1 MSQIKVNS
9 IVPVTGLPS
18 GANGGIIQIVNSHLK
33 TRQTISASTNFQ
45 ATGLSATITPSSSS
59 SKILI
64 IVNGVYN
71 VFNATATQY
80 ITKFKL
86 YNGSSEITDAN
97 STGST
102 NNAWKT
108 MFEVSADSGDHQR
121 FELLPV
127 QGDYLYTHGGSAGT
141 AITINLYATS
151 EVAMFF
157 NGRNQTDFGTT
168 SSMTL
173 FEIGG

>member
-1 MSQIKVNS
+1 MSQLKVNS
-9 IVPVTGLPS
+9 IVPVGGLAS

-33 TRQTISASTNFQ
+33 TRQTISASTDFQ
-45 ATGLSATITPSSSS
+45 ATGLSATITPSSNN

-64 IVNGVYN
+64 IVNGVYSVN
-71 VFNATATQY
+71 DNSNTQY
-80 ITKFKL
+80 LTRFKL

-102 NNAWKT
+102 NNQWKC
-108 MFEVSADSGDHQR
+108 MFEVSAENGSHQI

-127 QGDYLYTHGGSAGT
+127 QGDYLYTHGGSAGS

-173 FEIGG
+173 MELGG

>member
-1 MSQIKVNS
+1 
-9 IVPVTGLPS
+9 
-18 GANGGIIQIVNSHLK
+18 
-33 TRQTISASTNFQ
+33 
-45 ATGLSATITPSSSS
+45 
-59 SKILI
+59 
-64 IVNGVYN
+64 
-71 VFNATATQY
+71 
-80 ITKFKL
+80 
-86 YNGSSEITDAN
+86 
-97 STGST
+97 
-102 NNAWKT
+102 
-108 MFEVSADSGDHQR
+108 MFEVSSDSGDHQI

-127 QGDYLYTHGGSAGT
+127 QGDYLYTHGGSAGS

>member
-1 MSQIKVNS
+1 MSQLKVNS

-33 TRQTISASTNFQ
+33 TRQTISASSSFQ
-45 ATGLSATITPSSSS
+45 STGLSATITPSSNN

-64 IVNGVYN
+64 IVNGVYSVN
-71 VFNATATQY
+71 DNSSTQY
-80 ITKFKL
+80 LTRFKL

-102 NNAWKT
+102 NNQWKT
-108 MFEVSADSGDHQR
+108 MFEVSSDSGDHQI

-127 QGDYLYTHGGSAGT
+127 QGDYLYTHGGSAGS